1 MRLLAWKLLV
11 AARAYIHAPQPSNLI
26 RMHRTARALSGLLL
40 LFLGTSALA
49 QPAAKAEDRLKLKAR
64 IAASH
69 KPDAGMMPY
78 RIVSSGPA
86 TYLVLRSPDFDTK
99 AFTKQSPRIDAYDKA
114 KLTYERSLEPVLER
128 RGKERLLLEDLV
140 IIGRKP
146 TLIARTAGQEEVALY
161 YQHIDPNL
169 TRHPPAFDRLCA
181 FPVEVKERQALYAK
195 AGNATRD
202 KWSTAIAAD
211 SSHLLIHSPEMRGA
225 SDDAPFYLLAM
236 VDRQMN
242 LIWQHILRLD
252 PGGPSEVLSA
262 AADGKGT
269 GYLVIKRRGTDGGD
283 GNANDVALHRVDAD
297 DLSRLPIGLDEGYAP
312 TGGLLRG
319 IGGRIAY
326 AGIYAQGGRKLGN
339 FIAWADSMEAGGRPQ
354 LYPFAEGLD
363 LEAEE
368 AVGVDESKQ
377 EDAKGG
383 KKEQK
388 RLRSATDVIALLPR
402 DNGGY
407 YIVNEIAFAA
417 VYTDPQTAKRYQRF
431 YRGPVLARSVGNDGQ
446 VAWST
451 WFKRW
456 TISDDPILGRSFPVA
471 FKDQL
476 NIFLWENDATAE
488 LRKAGGRIAPKTA
501 SGNYT
506 VYAYFDEKGG
516 YRTKPILRSDNEKS
530 LIAGWELARVG
541 PDEYA
546 AFGVNSMIELEYLP
560 VRIDFILES
569 KK

>member
-1 MRLLAWKLLV
+1 ML
-11 AARAYIHAPQPSNLI
+11 
-26 RMHRTARALSGLLL
+26 
-40 LFLGTSALA
+40 LA
-49 QPAAKAEDRLKLKAR
+49 QPAAKADDRLKVKAR
-64 IAASH
+64 IGVAH
-69 KPDAGMMPY
+69 KPDPGMMPY
-78 RIVSSGPA
+78 RIISSGPA

-99 AFTKQSPRIDAYDKA
+99 AFTKQSPRLDAYDRA

-140 IIGRKP
+140 VIGRKP

-169 TRHPPAFDRLCA
+169 TRHPPSFDRICA

-211 SSHLLIHSPEMRGA
+211 SSYLLIHSPEMRSG
-225 SDDAPFYLLAM
+225 SDDAPFYLLAL
-236 VDRQMN
+236 VDKQMN
-242 LIWQHILRLD
+242 LKWQHILRLES
-252 PGGPSEVLSA
+252 GGGQSEVLSA
-262 AADGKGT
+262 AVDGNGT
-269 GYLVIKRRGTDGGD
+269 AFLVIKRRGSDDGD
-283 GNANDVALHRVDAD
+283 GATNEVVLHRVDAD
-297 DLSRLPIGLDEGYAP
+297 DLSRLGTGLDAGYAP
-312 TGGLLRG
+312 TGGLLQPV
-319 IGGRIAY
+319 GGRIAF
-326 AGIYAQGGRKLGN
+326 AGIYANGGRKLGN
-339 FIAWADSMEAGGRPQ
+339 FVAWVDSLEAGGLPQ
-354 LYPFAEGLD
+354 LFPFAEGID

-368 AVGVDESKQ
+368 SVGVTESKQ
-377 EDAKGG
+377 DDAKSG

-402 DNGGY
+402 ENGGF

-417 VYTDPQTAKRYQRF
+417 VYTNPETAKRYQRF
-431 YRGPVLARSVGNDGQ
+431 YRGPVLARSIGKDGQ

-456 TISDDPILGRSFPVA
+456 TIGDDPIMGRSFPVA

-476 NIFLWENDATAE
+476 HIFLWDSDAVAE
-488 LRKAGGRIAPKTA
+488 LRKSGGRIAPKPTTG
-501 SGNYT
+501 SYT
-506 VYAYFDEKGG
+506 VYAYFDEKGA
-516 YRTKPILRSDNEKS
+516 YRTKPILRGDNDKS

-546 AFGVNSMIELEYLP
+546 AFGTNSMIEVEYLP
-560 VRIDFILES
+560 VRIDFLLET